1 MNHNIVSFFL
11 RLLAVVCVWLLVW
24 RLIEPQTQV
33 RRVLRAGLLV
43 LGLLGILAALKA
55 TGS

>member
-11 RLLAVVCVWLLVW
+11 RLLVVVCVWVLVW

-33 RRVLRAGLLV
+33 RRLLRVGLLI
-43 LGLLGILAALKA
+43 LGLLGTLAALKA
-55 TGS
+55 MGS